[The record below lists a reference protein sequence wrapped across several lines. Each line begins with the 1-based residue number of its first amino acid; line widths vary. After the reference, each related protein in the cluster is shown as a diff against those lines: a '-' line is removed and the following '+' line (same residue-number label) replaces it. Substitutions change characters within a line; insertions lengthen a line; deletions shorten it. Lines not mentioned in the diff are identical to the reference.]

1 MSNEGSTETKAW
13 DLNRRT
19 RLWTAINAYTVACGG
34 SPHAGVACGK
44 RQLAV
49 AEVERILE
57 EQNPKDVEGGPVD
70 CVLPKQE
77 TQWLVGW
84 YATRLHAYEGT
95 KPTNPRQRLDALCGA
110 GVYPQP
116 QTEWAQRRLAKEPA
130 KCKVCERI
138 LAKRNQKLAEVKARG
153 ETGDFWKLSFAQQ
166 VLLERLAALPGWK
179 LARKGN
185 RSWCMSD
192 GVHAPESR
200 EWGETIVENLRR
212 KGWLE
217 GPASGPLK
225 LARENL
231 FKAEDDQKTGPTS
244 A

>member
-19 RLWTAINAYTVACGG
+19 RLWTAINAYAIACGG
-34 SPHAGVACGK
+34 NPNGGVDSTK

-57 EQNPKDVEGGPVD
+57 EQNPQDVKGGPVET
-70 CVLPKQE
+70 VAPKQE
-77 TQWLVGW
+77 TQWLAGW
-84 YATRLHAYEGT
+84 YAARLHAYEGT

-130 KCKVCERI
+130 KCKACERI
-138 LAKRNQKLAEVKARG
+138 LANKNQKPADTVTRG
-153 ETGDFWKLSFAQQ
+153 EAADFRTLTFAQQ

-179 LARKGN
+179 LARKGD
-185 RSWCMSD
+185 RSWCLSD
-192 GVHAPESR
+192 GVHAPEPR
-200 EWGETIVENLRR
+200 EWGETIVETLRR

-225 LARENL
+225 LARKNL